1 MVRPRH
7 RPRKRAIQSP
17 PTSQK
22 KLTCGYWMPA
32 RRLRGDKFRGHDERE
47 IGQAHMQRLGFC
59 FLDRPSVAEQIELVR
74 RIENLGYES
83 AWVTETRLAR
93 DAFSVLGAFAAVTK
107 RVKLAT
113 GIVNTWTRGP
123 ALMAMTLATLDE
135 LAPGRVICGLGAYW
149 DPLAWKQ
156 GIERRKPVTQMR
168 EYVHV
173 LRRLLALEAGVT
185 YEGEFVHVRDLTLD
199 LGHGALLNGLISP
212 AATRAMV
219 AQAREGARRAGRRV
233 DIELPQL
240 INVAMSDDTVGARR
254 PARYG

>member
-93 DAFSVLGAFAAVTK
+93 DAFSVLGAFAGVTK

-113 GIVNTWTRGP
+113 GIVNPWTARPGAMGVAVGP
-123 ALMAMTLATLDE
+123 LGRA
-135 LAPGRVICGLGAYW
+135 APGPVLWGPGPFW
-149 DPLAWKQ
+149 GPPAWKR
-156 GIERRKPVTQMR
+156 GIERRKPVTQ
-168 EYVHV
+168 
-173 LRRLLALEAGVT
+173 
-185 YEGEFVHVRDLTLD
+185 
-199 LGHGALLNGLISP
+199 
-212 AATRAMV
+212 
-219 AQAREGARRAGRRV
+219 
-233 DIELPQL
+233 
-240 INVAMSDDTVGARR
+240 
-254 PARYG
+254 